1 MLGWTEEQFFSS
13 TIKHIMKQ
21 INIHMKVN
29 NPDTRDKVENKETNS
44 KSKVENSQVFD
55 VLD

>member
-1 MLGWTEEQFFSS
+1 MLGWTEEQFYSS

-29 NPDTRDKVENKETNS
+29 NPNARDRVENKETNI